1 MAQRRDYQK
10 RFVVNDV
17 FITKVII
24 DPHYEK
30 KHSESIN
37 DELVLELVSLLNGKC
52 FEPDSVFG
60 RFSYFVTPRME
71 YRSKIYKLIW
81 LMESGETYLG
91 VVNAFRS
98 KDGLSKKK

>member
-1 MAQRRDYQK
+1 MMTQRRDYPLK
-10 RFVVNDV
+10 LVVNDV

-24 DPHYEK
+24 DSHYEI

-37 DELVLELVSLLNGKC
+37 DELILELIQLLNEKS

-60 RFSYFVTPRME
+60 RFSYFVLPALE

-81 LMESGETYLG
+81 LMDSGSYLG
-91 VVNAFRS
+91 VVNIYRS